1 MGIFCWPIRNEVGP
15 ATFLNLIFCWA
26 QHQCVAPNQCFSYL
40 KTSHP
45 YCLWSDTHV
54 LWFETK
60 TFLSNTNKCQVFIL
74 LCTRTRYSFDPIPSA
89 LCLLLQQFSFAMDLF
104 AVCSVK
110 WHIQVVNHR
119 TIHTFSLPF
128 HIASCTYIQIAGPK
142 SIYTAPPS
150 SLITIVIITQIILI
164 AQMQRAVQYGAPYL
178 I

>member
-1 MGIFCWPIRNEVGP
+1 MHDLIKLAILVKKKGAFSGCSRFASVSLCQLLPKTWPRDLLTMGIFCWPIINELGP

-74 LCTRTRYSFDPIPSA
+74 LCTRTRDSFDPIPGA

-104 AVCSVK
+104 AVTHTSGQSQNNTYTFTAISYCIM
-110 WHIQVVNHR
+110 HIYSDSR
-119 TIHTFSLPF
+119 T
-128 HIASCTYIQIAGPK
+128 
-142 SIYTAPPS
+142 
-150 SLITIVIITQIILI
+150 
-164 AQMQRAVQYGAPYL
+164 
-178 I
+178 